1 MCGAWSWRGHTLVV
15 NQTCK
20 LLICLSYF
28 VECWR
33 RDCTSANLSQ
43 TIFTLAV
50 VLSLRLRPSEVPESN
65 GMNDVAGESMEVTN
79 AEAKKTSSAAP
90 RFAWRCEPRS
100 LAIGS
105 RLSYP
110 VLDLTKGG
118 RTGPVPSNFIFTSNS
133 NPDSRLST
141 NS

>member
-1 MCGAWSWRGHTLVV
+1 MCGAWSWRRHTLAV

-33 RDCTSANLSQ
+33 RDYTSANLSQ

-79 AEAKKTSSAAP
+79 AEAKKTSSAALASIRLAVRTSKLGHWIPAFLSRP
-90 RFAWRCEPRS
+90 RLDERRQNRARS
-100 LAIGS
+100 FQLYIHFQFQS
-105 RLSYP
+105 RFSP
-110 VLDLTKGG
+110 VY
-118 RTGPVPSNFIFTSNS
+118 
-133 NPDSRLST
+133 
-141 NS
+141 